1 MRGALGLLLLSACA
15 ASSTRALV
23 TDPDAASVREAIVE
37 VVNATG
43 RELPAQRPGL
53 VDEITR
59 VTAGRAV
66 SPFSMADA
74 FSAAAAGSLRER
86 GVKAVSG
93 GHSELPV
100 LRVTILDFE
109 ILDHDTAGA
118 VAFVSARYLLLD
130 TSDESLWEAR
140 QMRLPIR
147 LGGPD
152 LTRSELARIAGEAV
166 NRALASFPVST
177 HP

>member
-1 MRGALGLLLLSACA
+1 MRGALVLLLLSACA
-15 ASSTRALV
+15 APSTRALV
-23 TDPDAASVREAIVE
+23 VEPDAASVREAIVE

-43 RELPAQRPGL
+43 RELPAPRPGL

-74 FSAAAAGSLRER
+74 VAAAVAVGLRER
-86 GVKAVSG
+86 GVKTASG
-93 GHSELPV
+93 RHSELPV
-100 LRVTILDFE
+100 LRVAILDFE
-109 ILDHDTAGA
+109 IRDHDTAGA
-118 VAFVSARYLLLD
+118 VAFVSARYQLLD
-130 TSDESLWEAR
+130 TRHESLWEAR
-140 QMRLPIR
+140 QIRLPIR

-152 LTRSELARIAGEAV
+152 LTRSELARIAAEAV
-166 NRALASFPVST
+166 NRALSSFPVST